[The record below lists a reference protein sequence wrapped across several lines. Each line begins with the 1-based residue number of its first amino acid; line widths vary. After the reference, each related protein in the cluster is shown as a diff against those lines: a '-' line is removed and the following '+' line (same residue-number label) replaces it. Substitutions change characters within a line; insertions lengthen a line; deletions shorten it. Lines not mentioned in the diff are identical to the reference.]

1 MSRQEQEFW
10 NGVRVAGVL
19 LGTAVSLH
27 GVTNR
32 TWTQLHSIALMLTAV
47 AAVGPE
53 LRRSGLI

>member
-10 NGVRVAGVL
+10 NGVRLAGVV
-19 LGTAVSLH
+19 LGIAVSVH

-32 TWTQLHSIALMLTAV
+32 TWTQLHSLALMLTA
-47 AAVGPE
+47 AATVGPE